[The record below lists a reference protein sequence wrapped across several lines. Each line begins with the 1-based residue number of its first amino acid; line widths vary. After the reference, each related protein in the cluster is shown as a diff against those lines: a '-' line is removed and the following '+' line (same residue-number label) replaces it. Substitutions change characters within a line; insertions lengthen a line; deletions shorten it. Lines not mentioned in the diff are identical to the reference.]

1 MSSIWVEEAR
11 RLAEY
16 TLVFLAKGPLQEAQ
30 SPPRMQ
36 GAA

>member
-1 MSSIWVEEAR
+1 MSSIWEEEAR

-16 TLVFLAKGPLQEAQ
+16 TLAFLAKGPLQETHSRPYQ
-30 SPPRMQ
+30 Q

>member
-16 TLVFLAKGPLQEAQ
+16 TLVLAKGPLQEAQ